1 MFSVDSYEIIEEY
14 PRDKYLP
21 SYLVY
26 AEYDGEP
33 VHIHIA
39 VDQVGNMVTI
49 VTVYRPSRDK
59 WEEDFR
65 TRRKP

>member
-1 MFSVDSYEIIEEY
+1 VGSYEVIEEY

-26 AEYDGEP
+26 TEYRGEP
-33 VHIHIA
+33 IHIHVA
-39 VDQVGNMVTI
+39 VDTAGDRVTI

-59 WEEDFR
+59 WEKDLK